1 MFQLFR
7 RMMRLSLPRKTRA
20 VSLSARGE
28 VYDLR
33 EMYEE
38 IKAQYFTPDYH
49 AAIGWSNRSRK
60 GAFRAMTFGTYDRRH
75 RQIRINRMLDDPQVP
90 RLFVE
95 FIVYHEMLH
104 AICPPFIDRLGRV
117 KIHTPEFK
125 RKEQFFSHFHA
136 AKAWGKTSLEYFRRK
151 HGRS

>member
-1 MFQLFR
+1 MFQLLR
-7 RMMRLSLPRKTRA
+7 RMIRFSLPRPQRA
-20 VSLSARGE
+20 LPKQGQ
-28 VYDLR
+28 VYDLS
-33 EMYEE
+33 ELYEE
-38 IKAQYFTPDYH
+38 IKARYFTPDYN

-60 GAFRAMTFGTYDRRH
+60 GAFRSMTFGTYDRRRH
-75 RQIRINRMLDDPQVP
+75 QIRINRMLDDPHVP

-104 AICPPFIDRLGRV
+104 AVCLPFIDRCGRV

-125 RKEQFFSHFHA
+125 RKERLFPHFHA
-136 AKAWGKTSLEYFRRK
+136 AKAWSRTSLEYFRRK